1 MSGRENKNFIIRL
14 QRANS
19 RRTVYH
25 IIVSR
30 VRTDGRSR
38 KASLG
43 SLVMINENLAYLKID
58 LTQLSYFLYKKI
70 SFSRAFAKII
80 GLENHAYHANIKPLH
95 AKNNS

>member
-1 MSGRENKNFIIRL
+1 MSGRENKNLIIRL
-14 QRANS
+14 QRSSS
-19 RRTVYH
+19 RKTVYH

-58 LTQLSYFLYKKI
+58 LNQLSYFLYQKI
-70 SFSRAFAKII
+70 SFSRAFAKIM
-80 GLENHAYHANIKPLH
+80 GLENHAYHAQTINTKC
-95 AKNNS
+95 KK